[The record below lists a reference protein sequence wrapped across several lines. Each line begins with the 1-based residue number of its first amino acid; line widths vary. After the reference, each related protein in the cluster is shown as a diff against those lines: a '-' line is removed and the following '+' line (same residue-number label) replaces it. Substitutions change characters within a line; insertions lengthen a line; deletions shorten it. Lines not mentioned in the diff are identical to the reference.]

1 MNRTFFIFR
10 IITTEIFSPAMS
22 HSQKTSP
29 SNQNHSLLIGSLTG
43 FITGVTL
50 QPLEIIKTNL
60 MINPLKSVKRSKNPL
75 MSTILITKEIFKH
88 EGLLGFWRGM
98 VPALIKLIA
107 SSGLYFSMLS
117 KLEVA
122 IEKARR
128 TGENSQH
135 FLSSS
140 LARML
145 SGILTNP
152 IQVIR
157 TRFEVLGFAQY
168 KNTFEAIGK
177 IYNQEGMK
185 GFLTGIVPTALRDA
199 PFAGIYFSIYV
210 RMKRRLEEKRK
221 NMSLAGKSFVS
232 GMVAGVIA
240 TLLTNPFD
248 LIRARMQYGYFIK
261 DEGHR
266 YKNVRDGIEK
276 IYRNE
281 GLNGFMK
288 GLLPRLLRKP
298 LSNSITFVVY
308 EAFHKVINKEEAF

>member
-1 MNRTFFIFR
+1 
-10 IITTEIFSPAMS
+10 
-22 HSQKTSP
+22 
-29 SNQNHSLLIGSLTG
+29 
-43 FITGVTL
+43 
-50 QPLEIIKTNL
+50 
-60 MINPLKSVKRSKNPL
+60 
-75 MSTILITKEIFKH
+75 
-88 EGLLGFWRGM
+88 M